1 MSAPEELRD
10 RGELEQVLRRH
21 AALHLY
27 ELGDLDDPFFE
38 HARFYVAR
46 APGGPIE
53 GVALVYVGSDP
64 PTLLALAADER
75 ERRALEGLI
84 PRVVAAERGRL
95 YVHVSPSLRPVVERL
110 GTVEPRGH
118 HRKLVWNARAAVPP
132 ALAEGCVALGPE
144 DAPEVL
150 DLLGRAY
157 PENFFHPRV
166 LETRMA
172 YGLRDAGELVAFA
185 GVHVFSARYRV
196 AALGNVVTA
205 TGRRGQGLAGRVCA
219 ALCAALD
226 PVADVVGLNVDDQ
239 NHAAR
244 RLYEKL
250 GFGLVDAYDELVLHV
265 G

>member
-10 RGELEQVLRRH
+10 RVELEEVLRRH

-38 HARFYVAR
+38 HARFYVERDPAGVV
-46 APGGPIE
+46 GG
-53 GVALVYVGSDP
+53 VLLVYTGSDP
-64 PTLLALAADER
+64 PTLLALAADAR
-75 ERRALEGLI
+75 ERRALEALL
-84 PRVVAAERGRL
+84 PRVVSSLGGRL

-118 HRKLVWNARAAVPP
+118 HRKLLWLDRAAIPP
-132 ALAEGCVALGPE
+132 SLAEGCVALGPE
-144 DAPEVL
+144 HTAEVL
-150 DLLGRAY
+150 DLLSRDY

-166 LETRMA
+166 LETKMA
-172 YGLRDAGELVAFA
+172 FGVRAHGELVAFA

-205 TGRRGQGLAGRVCA
+205 TSLRGQGLGMRACA
-219 ALCAALD
+219 ALCLALD
-226 PVADVVGLNVDDQ
+226 PAADFVGLNVDAD
-239 NHAAR
+239 NHAAK